1 MSNRNIVMDD
11 NGNVIGEY
19 HASLACYAIVRKL
32 VEKYNA
38 DRLVDFTCCPNTIND
53 VLAIVYDRC
62 EKWEEMMLLMFINDN
77 SHFDQDSIPALDEA
91 IKEYDFPNDGPKRH
105 LIFIR
110 GLLGKHQNLETKY
123 MDSTIAMTIISE

>member
-1 MSNRNIVMDD
+1 MQNFKAIKGNPDYEHLEIDADMDD

-53 VLAIVYDRC
+53 VLAVVYDRC
-62 EKWEEMMLLMFINDN
+62 EVD
-77 SHFDQDSIPALDEA
+77 
-91 IKEYDFPNDGPKRH
+91 
-105 LIFIR
+105 LIVS
-110 GLLGKHQNLETKY
+110 Y
-123 MDSTIAMTIISE
+123 